1 MTIDIIKNIF
11 LFFILI
17 LLQVLVLDNMQFSS
31 YINPYLYILF
41 ILMLP
46 LDTPKWLVLVASFL
60 IGLGVD
66 IFSDSIGIHAAAC
79 AFMGF
84 CRPYVLNIIK
94 PRDGY
99 DFNTQPTIRGMDVR
113 WFITYA
119 GVLVFLHHLVFFYIE
134 IFRPSEFIN
143 ILTRVLMS
151 TFFTLLLVVLS
162 QLLFTSSRKPS

>member
-1 MTIDIIKNIF
+1 MTIDKIKNIF
-11 LFFILI
+11 LFFLLI

-46 LDTPKWLVLVASFL
+46 FDTPKWLVLVASFL

-66 IFSDSIGIHAAAC
+66 IFSDSMGIHAAAC
-79 AFMGF
+79 VFMGF

-99 DFNTQPTIRGMDVR
+99 DFNTQPTIRDMDVR

-134 IFRPSEFIN
+134 IFRASEFLN